1 MPEVAFV
8 SSAIAA
14 GALLCFGLLV
24 MAGGHSVA
32 PVAGPPA
39 AGESSRNRWRHGLRA
54 AREWLAV
61 RIARAGWDETPER
74 LAALSVI
81 LAGVLAALGLCTVF
95 VTEGG
100 TAASLGLIG
109 AVSGLAAV
117 GIALRSAITRR
128 RRRLTREL
136 APLLELFVLELGGGG
151 SAMSALG
158 TVTMQIEGELASEL
172 RRHLIAAQVNGSP
185 SFEARLRDHADRVQI
200 PALASLATI
209 LTASREYGTGVTEG
223 VRALAADLRRAQR
236 RELIAHSRRA
246 LNHVLFPAAIGVL
259 LPFLAILLFP
269 AISALQRNL
278 R

>member
-24 MAGGHSVA
+24 MARGHSVA
-32 PVAGPPA
+32 PVASAPA
-39 AGESSRNRWRHGLRA
+39 AGGSFRNRWRDGLRTT
-54 AREWLAV
+54 REWLAV

-95 VTEGG
+95 VAEAG
-100 TAASLGLIG
+100 TAASLGLTG

-117 GIALRSAITRR
+117 GIALKSAITRR

-172 RRHLIAAQVNGSP
+172 RRHLIAAQVNGST
-185 SFEARLRDHADRVQI
+185 SFAMAEQHL
-200 PALASLATI
+200 
-209 LTASREYGTGVTEG
+209 
-223 VRALAADLRRAQR
+223 RAQLLLQQPERAETHARHQGCDLEPGAWHRHLCDPHTGAR
-236 RELIAHSRRA
+236 RPVR
-246 LNHVLFPAAIGVL
+246 
-259 LPFLAILLFP
+259 
-269 AISALQRNL
+269 
-278 R
+278 